1 MIKQKRRSHEMQI
14 EILNETKL
22 ELAEDL
28 EALIIKATDK
38 VFEYEDFDV
47 EGEIS
52 VLFVDDARIQAL
64 NKEFRNKDEVT
75 DVLSFPQYESLKDD
89 GVSDPFIYLGDVVIS
104 LEQATRQAEEFGH
117 SLEREIVY
125 LTVHSVLH
133 LFGYDHMT
141 EDEKREM
148 RDKEKTVLRALKIFK
163 GTSIQEDL

>member
-1 MIKQKRRSHEMQI
+1 MQI
-14 EILNETKL
+14 EILNETDL
-22 ELAEDL
+22 VLAEDL
-28 EALIIKATDK
+28 EALIVKATDK

-52 VLFVDDARIQAL
+52 VLFVDDARMKAL

-75 DVLSFPQYESLKDD
+75 DVLSFPQYEALKDD

-141 EDEKREM
+141 E
-148 RDKEKTVLRALKIFK
+148 
-163 GTSIQEDL
+163 EDRKSVV

>member
-1 MIKQKRRSHEMQI
+1 MQI
-14 EILNETKL
+14 EILNETHLK
-22 ELAEDL
+22 LAENL

-38 VFEYEDFDV
+38 VFEYEEFDV

-52 VLFVDDARIQAL
+52 VLFVDDARIKAL

-89 GVSDPFIYLGDVVIS
+89 GVSEPFIYLGDVVIS

-117 SLEREIVY
+117 TLEREIVY

-133 LFGYDHMT
+133 LFGYDHMN
-141 EDEKREM
+141 EDDKKEM
-148 RDKEKTVLRALKIFK
+148 RDKEKTILKSLKLFRD
-163 GTSIQEDL
+163 TSIQEAL

>member
-1 MIKQKRRSHEMQI
+1 MQI
-14 EILNETKL
+14 EILNETDIV
-22 ELAEDL
+22 LAEDL
-28 EALIIKATDK
+28 EALIVKATDK

-52 VLFVDDARIQAL
+52 VLFVDDARIRAL

-75 DVLSFPQYESLKDD
+75 DVLSFPQYEALKDD

-117 SLEREIVY
+117 TLEREIIY

-141 EDEKREM
+141 EEDKKEM
-148 RDKEKTVLRALKIFK
+148 REKEKTVLRSLKIFK
-163 GTSIQEDL
+163 GTSIQEAL

>member
-1 MIKQKRRSHEMQI
+1 MQI
-14 EILNETKL
+14 EILNETKM

-28 EALIIKATDK
+28 EALIVKATDK

-52 VLFVDDARIQAL
+52 VLFVDDARIKAL
-64 NKEFRNKDEVT
+64 NKEFRKIDEVT
-75 DVLSFPQYESLKDD
+75 DVLSFPQYEALKDD

-133 LFGYDHMT
+133 LFGYDHML
-141 EDEKREM
+141 EADKKEM
-148 RDKEKTVLRALKIFK
+148 REKEKTVLRSLKIFK
-163 GTSIQEDL
+163 GTSIQEEL

>member
-1 MIKQKRRSHEMQI
+1 MQI
-14 EILNETKL
+14 EILNETDL
-22 ELAEDL
+22 VLAEDL
-28 EALIIKATDK
+28 EALIVKATDK

-52 VLFVDDARIQAL
+52 VLFVDDARIRAL

-75 DVLSFPQYESLKDD
+75 DVLSFPQYEALKDD

-117 SLEREIVY
+117 TLEREIIY

-141 EDEKREM
+141 EEDKKEM
-148 RDKEKTVLRALKIFK
+148 REKEKTVLRSLKIFK
-163 GTSIQEDL
+163 GTSIQEAL